1 MADKM
6 TNGDITAQPAT
17 GQEPDANDQL
27 AIDPTQ
33 VGDTEGQAAADPA
46 APVVEPMIPK
56 SRLDEESA
64 KAVAAAQEAALL
76 RQQILLMQTA
86 QQYAPQYAPT
96 PTAPPAPVNPYED
109 LDDDDYVNVGA
120 ARQREQAL
128 SQQIQ
133 RQVDKQIQVGLFQAR
148 HQDYNEVV
156 GAVNPATGQFQYSQ
170 HLTAALTKNPVMA
183 QILQQQTDPLQAMQ
197 LGYDLAA
204 KERAASI
211 PIPTAPNAAH
221 LRQNA
226 LNTASA
232 QTNPMPG
239 SAVGGSGEVNSEVS
253 VSAMD
258 AAAFAE
264 LDRQVMSGKFG

>member
-1 MADKM
+1 MADQM

-27 AIDPTQ
+27 AIDPTT
-33 VGDTEGQAAADPA
+33 GDTEGQAAADPA

-64 KAVAAAQEAALL
+64 KAVAAAQEADLL
-76 RQQILLMQTA
+76 RQRILLMQTA
-86 QQYAPQYAPT
+86 QQYAPQAPT